1 MRQCLGQPSEL
12 RELDVLH
19 CSWLAE
25 GGVQRW
31 ADGGIRRQ
39 EVLGAVR
46 DGGQR
51 RRRWGA
57 ADGHGAEEEGTW
69 GTLRNWARAL
79 IRVARNA

>member
-46 DGGQR
+46 DRGTTTAAVGSSRRSRCGR
-51 RRRWGA
+51 RRNV
-57 ADGHGAEEEGTW
+57 GHFAELGS
-69 GTLRNWARAL
+69 GSN
-79 IRVARNA
+79 